1 MLPMAIVVHGATHD
15 LLYTISDAISDK
27 ADTKRRVSN
36 HGLVK
41 LANSV
46 CVDVKK
52 KFQHLEEKLFG
63 MSVRT
68 KAGGK
73 QHAHADHYEIEVS
86 FDNQAKGRSK
96 TYILVQKRLFKGGH
110 FSDNNPPTE
119 QDLRA
124 HLNSGDKVKILLQA
138 AVSRAK
144 RAGISRQVLS

>member
-1 MLPMAIVVHGATHD
+1 
-15 LLYTISDAISDK
+15 
-27 ADTKRRVSN
+27 
-36 HGLVK
+36 
-41 LANSV
+41 
-46 CVDVKK
+46 
-52 KFQHLEEKLFG
+52 

-73 QHAHADHYEIEVS
+73 QHAHVDHYEIEVS
-86 FDNQAKGRSK
+86 YDNQSKGRSK

-119 QDLRA
+119 QDLQA

-144 RAGISRQVLS
+144 RAGISRQVLSS